1 MAFQQGLSGLASASK
16 ALDVISNNV
25 ANSNT
30 VGFKA
35 GRAEFADVFAASFN
49 GTGANSQV
57 GIGTTIAAVSQNFSQ
72 GNVTV
77 TNNPLDLAI
86 NGNGF
91 FRVRAPDGTEAFTRN
106 GQFDISKDGF
116 IVNAQGYR
124 LSGYGT
130 DANGNILTG
139 VVSDIVVNPSLAGG
153 APQQTGVTQTDT
165 NDKAGLSLGVN
176 LDSRNHLPE
185 TAVFSAADPKSYNN
199 ATSATLY
206 DSLGNPKTLT
216 MYFVRNG
223 ERADPEA
230 DPPKL
235 EEVDNDWTVYYQ
247 VDGVDVMKSPRP
259 ALPAAPTPLSSTLSF
274 NTGGVLTTPSPI
286 TGPAFEE
293 LFGTNLVPGLETPE
307 LRIDFSGTTQYGG
320 EFGINVPSDQD
331 GFAPGRLTGVSVGDD
346 GVIEGRYSN
355 GQSRDLGQV
364 VLANFRSP
372 NGLVSLG
379 GNMWAQSPASG
390 PSSVGVPGSA
400 NLGLLNAG
408 AVEEAN
414 VDLTAELVQLI
425 VQQRNYQANAQSVQA
440 QNTILQ
446 TIVNLG

>member
-30 VGFKA
+30 IGFKA

-91 FRVRAPDGTEAFTRN
+91 FRVTAPDGTEAFTRN

-130 DANGNILTG
+130 DANGDILTG

-153 APQQTGVTQTDT
+153 APQQTGVSQTPT
-165 NDKAGLSLGVN
+165 NNKAGLSLGVN
-176 LDSRNHLPE
+176 LDSRKHLPE
-185 TAVFSAADPKSYNN
+185 ESVFSAADPKSYNN

-216 MYFVRNG
+216 MYFVRKG
-223 ERADPEA
+223 TPADPA
-230 DPPKL
+230 ATPPTD
-235 EEVDNDWTVYYQ
+235 EVLTNDWTVHYQ
-247 VDGVDVMKSPRP
+247 LDGKD
-259 ALPAAPTPLSSTLSF
+259 LGDPTFNHTLSF
-274 NTGGVLTTPSPI
+274 NTGGALTTSSPVD
-286 TGPAFEE
+286 GPEFGD
-293 LFGTNLVPGLETPE
+293 LFGTNLVPGLATGA

-320 EFGINVPSDQD
+320 EFGINVPADQD

-379 GNMWAQSPASG
+379 GNLWAQSPASG
-390 PSSVGVPGSA
+390 PSNVGVPGSA

>member
-30 VGFKA
+30 IGFKA

-49 GTGANSQV
+49 GTGGNSQV

-91 FRVRAPDGTEAFTRN
+91 FRVSAPDGTEAFTRN

-124 LSGYGT
+124 LSGYGA
-130 DANGNILTG
+130 DVNGDILTG

-153 APQQTGVTQTDT
+153 APQQTGVSQRPLPDNT
-165 NDKAGLSLGVN
+165 AGLSLGVN
-176 LDSRNHLPE
+176 LDSRQHLPE
-185 TAVFSAADPKSYNN
+185 KPKFSAADPKSYNN

-223 ERADPEA
+223 TRADPA
-230 DPPKL
+230 ASPPKL
-235 EEVDNDWTVYYQ
+235 EEVKNDWTVHYQ
-247 VDGVDVMKSPRP
+247 LDGKDIGN
-259 ALPAAPTPLSSTLSF
+259 PTFNHTLSF
-274 NTGGVLTTPSPI
+274 NTGGVLTTSLPV
-286 TGPAFEE
+286 TGPAFKD
-293 LFGTNLVPGLETPE
+293 LFGDNLVPGLETPA

>member
-30 VGFKA
+30 IGFKA

-91 FRVRAPDGTEAFTRN
+91 FRVTGPDGTEAFTRN

-130 DANGNILTG
+130 DANGDILTG

-153 APQQTGVTQTDT
+153 APQQTGVTQTAT
-165 NDKAGLSLGVN
+165 NNKAGLSLGVN
-176 LDSRNHLPE
+176 LDSRKHLPE
-185 TAVFSAADPKSYNN
+185 VPVFSAADPKSYNN

-223 ERADPEA
+223 TRADPA
-230 DPPKL
+230 ATPPTA
-235 EEVDNDWTVYYQ
+235 EVLTNNWTVHYQ
-247 VDGVDVMKSPRP
+247 LDGKDIGD
-259 ALPAAPTPLSSTLSF
+259 PTFNHTLSF
-274 NTGGVLTTPSPI
+274 NTGGALTTSLPV
-286 TGPAFEE
+286 TGPAFAD
-293 LFGTNLVPGLETPE
+293 LFGTNLVPGLATPD

-355 GQSRDLGQV
+355 NQSRDLGQV